1 VTYPLHVRAREAYS
15 ACNSIEP
22 RGVTTSRKLKSQQ
35 TSWSRGAKDE
45 KGEAAYLFRVSFFSV
60 NRYAKMVPS
69 IVN

>member
-1 VTYPLHVRAREAYS
+1 MKAYF
-15 ACNSIEP
+15 
-22 RGVTTSRKLKSQQ
+22 QQ

-45 KGEAAYLFRVSFFSV
+45 KGEAKGEAAYLFRVSLSSV

>member
-1 VTYPLHVRAREAYS
+1 LNRRALQLHEDYF
-15 ACNSIEP
+15 E
-22 RGVTTSRKLKSQQ
+22 Q

-45 KGEAAYLFRVSFFSV
+45 KGEAAYLFRVSLSSV

>member
-1 VTYPLHVRAREAYS
+1 MKDYF
-15 ACNSIEP
+15 
-22 RGVTTSRKLKSQQ
+22 QQ

-45 KGEAAYLFRVSFFSV
+45 KGEAAYLFRVSLSSV